1 MSRLERPIRPA
12 SPPDRFPPPSTGDT
26 DDAALADLID
36 ELTER
41 SRAGTVLDREALA
54 REYPSHARQLLP
66 LLPSLEALA
75 QAGAGLPSTTSGRG
89 VPDDEP
95 PQKAPDSPPV
105 TLPEDGVLG
114 DFHVLGEVGRG
125 GMGVVY
131 EAEQVSLSRRV
142 ALKILPF
149 ASALQPRQVQ
159 RFKNEALAAAHLHH
173 ANIVP
178 VYAVGCERGVHFYA
192 MQFIPG
198 HTLAGVV
205 RTLRRQ
211 FGYDTEAENST
222 ASSETAAAGRIAG
235 PAAPPAADVASLGK
249 AYVRSVAGLILQAAE
264 ALEYAHQ
271 CGVVHRDVKPGNLM
285 VDHNG
290 HVWVTD
296 FGLASCQRPGIKAG
310 LTAPGEMPGTLRYMS
325 PEQALG
331 PACGVDHR
339 SDVYGLGATLYELLT
354 LEPAC
359 PGETRHELILRL
371 AAEEPR
377 PPRRLN
383 RAVPVD
389 LETIVLKTLAKSP
402 ADRYLTA
409 RDLADDLRLFLED
422 RPIKARRPSRLER
435 CKRWLRRRRGVAR
448 ATAAAI
454 LVAVVALAVSTV
466 VVVRQRD
473 VAEARGLQ
481 ARQVVDRMYTD
492 VAERWLAQQPYLEPL
507 QREYLQLALAFYE
520 NLMAEDGRDPAVL
533 LATAQAARRV
543 GDIRQ
548 KFGEYDAAEAAYAR
562 CARVLHTL
570 TNTHHGRP
578 EARAELGFLL
588 NHRGNLLR
596 RRGRL
601 TEAYG
606 AYEQAV
612 GLFAGLLLESP
623 DDTAYADALAGTN
636 NNLGMAYH
644 DLGDF
649 RESEAAYRRALAHLG
664 RLVAGQPGRPSYR
677 HDLAGCNNNLA
688 FLLND
693 LGRRDEAE
701 KAYQSALDLWRAVA
715 AECPGVAG
723 YRQGVAACLNN
734 LGTLRAACGRP
745 REAEEAYRTALLLR
759 ARLAENFPQAI
770 GYRQELAA
778 SQFGLGMLL
787 CGLGKFPEAEQ
798 LQREAFR
805 TRNELAT
812 ASPGLNEFRRDLAA
826 SHYGF
831 GCLLAATG
839 RPHQAEQAYRAALSL
854 LTAWSDAAGPGQFG
868 SLGRHELTLTR
879 HHFGLLLAQLG
890 RYDEAAKLYRQSLAA
905 CEQAAASHALPP
917 SPTEY
922 GELHSDYGS
931 LLDSVGRTA
940 EAEEAYRR
948 ALTVCGST
956 GPSAVAVLA
965 EVRDRLG
972 ALLYRTGHTQDAAKC
987 FELARASRVQLA
999 RDYPDVPAFHGE
1011 LAWFLAHCPD
1021 VQFRD
1026 AGLSVASATKACELA
1041 PLDGNQWVRL
1051 GAACYRSGDWPGA
1064 VAALDK
1070 SVERGNALAPADWLF
1085 LAMSRWQMGEKQE
1098 SQKCYNHVLA
1108 YVQKHRQVDGELRR
1122 LLAEGE
1128 ALVPHPDPGPPDTH
1142 AAMP

>member
-1 MSRLERPIRPA
+1 VNS
-12 SPPDRFPPPSTGDT
+12 D
-26 DDAALADLID
+26 DDAALADLVD

-41 SRAGTVLDREALA
+41 SRAGTVFDREAVA
-54 REYPSHARQLLP
+54 REYPSQARHLLP
-66 LLPSLEALA
+66 LLPSMEALA
-75 QAGAGLPSTTSGRG
+75 HAGAGLPSTTSGRD
-89 VPDDEP
+89 VPEDEP
-95 PQKAPDSPPV
+95 PQEAPDSPPV

-114 DFHVLGEVGRG
+114 DFHVFGEVGRG

-192 MQFIPG
+192 MQFIQG
-198 HTLAGVV
+198 HTLGGVV

-211 FGYDTEAENST
+211 FGYDTGAENGT
-222 ASSETAAAGRIAG
+222 ASSDAAAGCVAG
-235 PAAPPAADVASLGK
+235 PAPLPGADLASLGK

-285 VDHNG
+285 VDHRG

-310 LTAPGEMPGTLRYMS
+310 LTGPGEMPGTLRYMS

-339 SDVYGLGATLYELLT
+339 TDVYGLGATLYELLT

-359 PGETRHELILRL
+359 PGETRHELVLRL

-383 RAVPVD
+383 RAVQVD
-389 LETIVLKTLAKSP
+389 LETIVLKALAKSP
-402 ADRYLTA
+402 GDRYLTA
-409 RDLADDLRLFLED
+409 RDFADDLRRFLDD
-422 RPIKARRPSRLER
+422 RPIKARRPSPLER

-454 LVAVVALAVSTV
+454 LVAVVALAISTV

-473 VAEARGLQ
+473 EAEARRLQ

-520 NLMAEDGRDPAVL
+520 NLMAENGRDPAVA

-570 TNTHHGRP
+570 TNTHPGR
-578 EARAELGFLL
+578 ADSRAERGFLL

-601 TEAYG
+601 AEAHG
-606 AYEQAV
+606 AYDQAV
-612 GLFAGLLLESP
+612 GLFAGLLLEAP
-623 DDTAYADALAGTN
+623 DDTAYTEALAGSN

-649 RESEAAYRRALAHLG
+649 QESEAAYRRALAHLG

-693 LGRRDEAE
+693 LGRREEAE
-701 KAYQSALDLWRAVA
+701 RAYRSALELWRAIA

-723 YRQGVAACLNN
+723 YRQGAAACLHN
-734 LGTLRAACGRP
+734 LGNLRAACGRP
-745 REAEEAYRTALLLR
+745 QEAEEDYRTALPLR
-759 ARLAENFPQAI
+759 AQLAEHFPQAI

-778 SQFGLGMLL
+778 SQFALGMLL

-812 ASPGLNEFRRDLAA
+812 ATPGINEFRRDLAA

-831 GCLLAATG
+831 GRLLAATG
-839 RPHQAEQAYRAALSL
+839 RPRQAEQAYRAALSL
-854 LTAWSDAAGPGQFG
+854 HTAPSDAAGPGQ
-868 SLGRHELTLTR
+868 SASPGRHELTLTR
-879 HHFGLLLAQLG
+879 HHFGLLLARLG
-890 RYDEAAKLYRQSLAA
+890 RYDEAEKFYRQSLAA
-905 CEQAAASHALPP
+905 CEEPAAHRVS
-917 SPTEY
+917 SCTERC
-922 GELHSDYGS
+922 ELYSDLGY
-931 LLDSVGRTA
+931 LMDSVGRTV
-940 EAEEAYRR
+940 EAEQAYRR
-948 ALTVCGST
+948 ALAASGST

-965 EVRDRLG
+965 EVHDRLG
-972 ALLYRTGHTQDAAKC
+972 ALLYRTGCTQEAAEC
-987 FELARASRVQLA
+987 FELARASKLQLA
-999 RDYPDVPAFHGE
+999 HDHPDVPAFHGE
-1011 LAWFLAHCPD
+1011 LAWFLAHCP
-1021 VQFRD
+1021 VVRFRD
-1026 AGLSVASATKACELA
+1026 VGLSIASATRACELA

-1051 GAACYRSGDWPGA
+1051 GAARYRSGDWRGA
-1064 VAALDK
+1064 VAALEK
-1070 SVERGNALAPADWLF
+1070 SAARGNALTPADGLF
-1085 LAMSRWQMGEKQE
+1085 LAMSRWQLGERQE
-1098 SQKCYNHVLA
+1098 SQKCYGRVLA
-1108 YVQKHRQVDGELRR
+1108 YLQMHGPVDEELRR
-1122 LLAEGE
+1122 FLAEGE
-1128 ALVPHPDPGPPDTH
+1128 ALIPHPPTGPPGTDATV
-1142 AAMP
+1142 P